1 MSLAQ
6 VQSTF
11 ETLGRSD
18 PLWTVLTNRRFK
30 HNRWDPRAFFATGQR
45 EIRDVLDYTGRLG
58 LSINRGRALDFG
70 CAVGRLT
77 QALAEHFDEVV
88 GVDIARSF
96 IDEAERYNR
105 HGARCRY
112 LHNTR
117 DDLALLDSASFDFIY
132 TNITLQHSPPE
143 HSSRYIEEF
152 FRLVKPGGTVVF
164 QVPAG
169 RSAFDGT
176 AAWLLRRFRTT
187 FISPLKHGW
196 RRRRGKPVIGM
207 YGIPRPRVEQI
218 IQTSGGR
225 LIDVVEDS
233 AAGKGWQSFRYC
245 ATPAAPGGAASRI

>member
-1 MSLAQ
+1 MSLAD
-6 VQSTF
+6 VRSTF
-11 ETLGRSD
+11 ETLGRTD
-18 PLWTVLTNRRFK
+18 PLWTVLTERRFK
-30 HNRWDPRAFFATGQR
+30 RNRWDPQAFFATGR
-45 EIRDVLDYTGRLG
+45 HEIRDLLDYTARLG
-58 LSINRGRALDFG
+58 LTVHRGRALDFG

-77 QALAEHFDEVV
+77 QALADHFDEVV

-105 HGARCRY
+105 HGDRCRY

-117 DDLALLDSASFDFIY
+117 DDLALLDSASFDLIY

-169 RSAFDGT
+169 RTAFDGT
-176 AAWLLRRFRTT
+176 MAWILRRFRAAY
-187 FISPLKHGW
+187 ISPLKQGW
-196 RRRRGKPVIGM
+196 RRRCGQPVIGM
-207 YGIPRPRVEQI
+207 YGIPRQRVETI
-218 IQTSGGR
+218 VRTSAGR
-225 LIDVVEDS
+225 LIDVVENG

-245 ATPAAPGGAASRI
+245 ASRAVGS